1 MDNAARK
8 KWLETWVE
16 ILELKD
22 MRHGDLI
29 RMSKEHFDQAV
40 EARRKTR
47 EQIDYL
53 TDVLTAFDYAENP
66 PQATGL

>member
-8 KWLETWVE
+8 KWLETW
-16 ILELKD
+16 IDMLELKD
-22 MRHGDLI
+22 TRHGDLI
-29 RMSKEHFDQAV
+29 RLSKEHFDQAV

-53 TDVLTAFDYAENP
+53 SDALAALSGDTND
-66 PQATGL
+66 